1 MKLRQEHKKL
11 LTLVMLSLA
20 ALMLIYISISFV
32 QLTFNFADWWAGS
45 RVALIIFWVTFTVFA
60 GINLYSEDD

>member
-1 MKLRQEHKKL
+1 MKLSQDHKKL

-20 ALMLIYISISFV
+20 ALMLIYISISFI
-32 QLTFNFADWWAGS
+32 QLTFNFVDWWAGS
-45 RVALIIFWVTFTVFA
+45 RVTLIIFWVTFTVFT

>member
-1 MKLRQEHKKL
+1 MKLNKEHKKL

-20 ALMLIYISISFV
+20 ALMLIYASISFI
-32 QLTFNFADWWAGS
+32 QLTFNFMDWWTGS
-45 RVALIIFWVTFTVFA
+45 RVALFIFWVVFTVFT

>member
-1 MKLRQEHKKL
+1 MKLSKEHKKL

-20 ALMLIYISISFV
+20 ALMLIYISISFI
-32 QLTFNFADWWAGS
+32 QLTFNADNWWAGS
-45 RVALIIFWVTFTVFA
+45 RLALIILWVIFTVFA